1 MRADIENNQFSTMGD
16 SGKYEVLNHGSLS
29 FNKNCILISDEN
41 GNKKYIPSNITKTTC
56 EIKLNP
62 NYFNEEEL
70 YFNDL

>member
-1 MRADIENNQFSTMGD
+1 MRADIENNQFATMGEY
-16 SGKYEVLNHGSLS
+16 GKYEVLNPNNLS
-29 FNKNCILISDEN
+29 FDMNCILISDEN
-41 GNKKYIPSNITKTTC
+41 LNKKYIPTNITKTTC